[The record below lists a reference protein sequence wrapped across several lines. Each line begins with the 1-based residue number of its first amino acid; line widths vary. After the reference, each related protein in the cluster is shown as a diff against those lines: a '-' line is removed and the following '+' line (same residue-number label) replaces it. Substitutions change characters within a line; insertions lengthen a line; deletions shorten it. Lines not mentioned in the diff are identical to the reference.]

1 MGREKKSLAR
11 GRLLTGRGGR
21 QMPDEEGSE
30 STGVGGTLKIEI
42 NGFDMW
48 EQIGCEL
55 DHHLQTLHRSERVK
69 VSAACAAEIFLHDAA
84 HLIAHLRLTVSRNVM
99 LPGLLAVHNGIG

>member
-48 EQIGCEL
+48 
-55 DHHLQTLHRSERVK
+55 D
-69 VSAACAAEIFLHDAA
+69 
-84 HLIAHLRLTVSRNVM
+84 
-99 LPGLLAVHNGIG
+99 

>member
-30 STGVGGTLKIEI
+30 CTGIGGTLKIEI

-55 DHHLQTLHRSERVK
+55 DHHLQTLHRRERVK
-69 VSAACAAEIFLHDAA
+69 VSAACAAEIFLHYAA